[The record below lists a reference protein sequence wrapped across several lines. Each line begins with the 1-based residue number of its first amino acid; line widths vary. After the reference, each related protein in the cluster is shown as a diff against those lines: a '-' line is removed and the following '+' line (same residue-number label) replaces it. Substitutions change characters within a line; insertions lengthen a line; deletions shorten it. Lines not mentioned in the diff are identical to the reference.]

1 MPKVS
6 ASAVV
11 QAAAEEVFSFIADY
25 RNIPRLQPEFATARV
40 VSEQQ
45 VGAGAVVE
53 LQGRFHGVPM
63 RAQNRIVTFTPPRRL
78 VSISEGAV
86 LSRNTWEL
94 QPLAGELSGTLVT
107 FVVEYKVA
115 GPLGGIFTGVASS
128 LFHKEIQ
135 AMTDGSLRRLQEI
148 FSVEGTKAEGKDSQA
163 TS

>member
-40 VSEQQ
+40 VSEKQM
-45 VGAGAVVE
+45 GAGAVVE

-63 RAQNRIVTFTPPRRL
+63 RAQNRIVTFTAPRRL
-78 VSISEGAV
+78 VSISEGAI

-94 QPLAGELSGTLVT
+94 QPLAGEQSGTLVT

-148 FSVEGTKAEGKDSQA
+148 FSVEQTKAEGKD
-163 TS
+163 

>member
-11 QAAAEEVFSFIADY
+11 QAAAEEVFGFIADY

-45 VGAGAVVE
+45 MGAGAIVE

-107 FVVEYKVA
+107 FVVEYKVG

-148 FSVEGTKAEGKDSQA
+148 FSVEGTKAEANNSQT

>member
-11 QAAAEEVFSFIADY
+11 QAAPEEVFSFIADY

-45 VGAGAVVE
+45 MGAGAIVE

-94 QPLAGELSGTLVT
+94 QPHAGELSGTLVT

-148 FSVEGTKAEGKDSQA
+148 FSEEGTKAEGTDSQP
-163 TS
+163 SS